1 MEKEQIL
8 STLNEQLGK
17 TSLSAR
23 TISDYVDGF
32 MPAEG
37 ESFDFDKH
45 VKILKSLQGNFS
57 NDVAATV
64 EDFKKNYK
72 PKTDPTPNP
81 SNDDAM
87 TKLLA
92 RLEALEKT
100 NADNAKNA
108 TTSALRNEVTAMGK
122 SLKVANEAI
131 WEDAVSSVAIG
142 DTSTAETIVADAKR
156 AYEKMLRRYVG
167 EGAEPYAKNGRQGA
181 SKEAEQM
188 AKERRDAL
196 KKKMQSRGRLPK
208 QENNN
213 L

>member
-17 TSLSAR
+17 TSLSSR

-45 VKILKSLQGNFS
+45 VKILRSLQGNFS

-72 PKTDPTPNP
+72 PKTEPDPAQNG
-81 SNDDAM
+81 DDAIN
-87 TKLLA
+87 KLLA
-92 RLEALEKT
+92 RLDALEKA
-100 NADNAKNA
+100 NADNVKNA
-108 TTSALRNEVTAMGK
+108 TTSALRNEVSAMGK

-131 WEDAVSSVAIG
+131 WEDAVSSISIG
-142 DTSTAETIVADAKR
+142 ENTTADSLVADAKK

-167 EGAEPYAKNGRQGA
+167 EGAEPYGKSGRQGA

-188 AKERRDAL
+188 AKDRREAL

-208 QENNN
+208 QE
-213 L
+213 

>member
-17 TSLSAR
+17 TSLSSR

-45 VKILKSLQGNFS
+45 VKILRSLQGNFS

-72 PKTDPTPNP
+72 PKTEPDPAQHG
-81 SNDDAM
+81 DDAIN
-87 TKLLA
+87 KLLA
-92 RLEALEKT
+92 RLDALEKA
-100 NADNAKNA
+100 NADNVKNA
-108 TTSALRNEVTAMGK
+108 TTSALRNEVSAMGK

-131 WEDAVSSVAIG
+131 WEDAVSSISIG
-142 DTSTAETIVADAKR
+142 ENTTADSLVADAKK

-167 EGAEPYAKNGRQGA
+167 EGAEPYGKSGRQGA

-188 AKERRDAL
+188 AKDRREAL

-208 QENNN
+208 QE
-213 L
+213 

>member
-17 TSLSAR
+17 TSLSSR

-32 MPAEG
+32 LPAEG
-37 ESFDFDKH
+37 ESFDFNKH
-45 VKILKSLQGNFS
+45 VKILRSLQGNFS

-72 PKTDPTPNP
+72 PKTEPDPASGGDEAIN
-81 SNDDAM
+81 
-87 TKLLA
+87 KLLA
-92 RLEALEKT
+92 RLDALEKA
-100 NADNAKNA
+100 NADNVKNTMA
-108 TTSALRNEVTAMGK
+108 SALRNEVSAMGK

-131 WEDAVSSVAIG
+131 WEDAVSSISIGENTTADSLVAE
-142 DTSTAETIVADAKR
+142 SKK

-167 EGAEPYAKNGRQGA
+167 EGAEPYGKTGRQGA

-188 AKERRDAL
+188 AKDRREAL

-208 QENNN
+208 QE
-213 L
+213 